1 MVGQTITRADLTDA
15 VYQEVGL
22 SRNESAD
29 LVDSVL
35 GEIAGA
41 LVQGDVVKISSATG
55 LGVSGLQ
62 RPEIPHQQGRVGRH
76 RRITPAAG
84 GAQHGKR

>member
-41 LVQGDVVKISSATG
+41 LVQGDVVKISSFG
-55 LGVSGLQ
+55 S
-62 RPEIPHQQGRVGRH
+62 
-76 RRITPAAG
+76 
-84 GAQHGKR
+84 